1 MKSGDLGVK
10 KPFTFNGLR
19 GGLNVPYCGL
29 KNMNILKQRYFIDKA
44 TIDHIKSLYPN
55 QLPLDRGTTPE
66 DIAYLQ
72 GQQSV
77 IAKLEVLFNE
87 NLED

>member
-1 MKSGDLGVK
+1 
-10 KPFTFNGLR
+10 
-19 GGLNVPYCGL
+19 
-29 KNMNILKQRYFIDKA
+29 MNILNKRFNIDRDA
-44 TIDHIKSLYPN
+44 LEHLKSLFPN

-77 IAKLEVLFNE
+77 IQKLEGLFNE

>member
-1 MKSGDLGVK
+1 MNV
-10 KPFTFNGLR
+10 
-19 GGLNVPYCGL
+19 LN
-29 KNMNILKQRYFIDKA
+29 KRYTIDKD
-44 TIDHIKSLYPN
+44 TLDHLKILFPDK
-55 QLPLDRGTTPE
+55 LPLDRGTTPE

-77 IAKLEVLFNE
+77 IQKLEGLFNE

>member
-1 MKSGDLGVK
+1 M
-10 KPFTFNGLR
+10 NA
-19 GGLNVPYCGL
+19 LN
-29 KNMNILKQRYFIDKA
+29 KRYSIDKA
-44 TIDHIKSLYPN
+44 LLDHLRNLFPN

-77 IAKLEVLFNE
+77 IQKLEGLFNE

>member
-1 MKSGDLGVK
+1 M
-10 KPFTFNGLR
+10 NA
-19 GGLNVPYCGL
+19 LN
-29 KNMNILKQRYFIDKA
+29 KRYNIDKA
-44 TIDHIKSLYPN
+44 LLEHLKNLFPDK
-55 QLPLDRGTTPE
+55 LPLDRGTTPD

-77 IAKLEVLFNE
+77 IQKLEGLFNE

>member
-1 MKSGDLGVK
+1 
-10 KPFTFNGLR
+10 
-19 GGLNVPYCGL
+19 
-29 KNMNILKQRYFIDKA
+29 MNILNQRYNIDKA
-44 TIDHIKSLYPN
+44 TLDYLKSLYPN
-55 QLPLDRGTTPE
+55 QLPLDRGTTPD

-77 IAKLEVLFNE
+77 IQKLEVLFNE